1 MPWSM
6 RSSPPAVRRL
16 RRVGAGTFVA
26 MDFEQKLHRIGQIA
40 FA

>member
-1 MPWSM
+1 MPWSI

-26 MDFEQKLHRIGQIA
+26 MDVEQKLHRIGQIA